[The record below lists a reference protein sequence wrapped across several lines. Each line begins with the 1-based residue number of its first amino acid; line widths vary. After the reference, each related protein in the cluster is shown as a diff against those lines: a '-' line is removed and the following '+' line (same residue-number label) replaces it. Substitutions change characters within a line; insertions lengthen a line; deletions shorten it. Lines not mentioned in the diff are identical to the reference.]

1 MQFYSNHDRTTN
13 ALFTIEYMYYKC
25 IIYVYTNINIAAHSL
40 DMHLHLHRMGEI
52 NYLNNSDN

>member
-13 ALFTIEYMYYKC
+13 ALFTIEY
-25 IIYVYTNINIAAHSL
+25 TNINIAAHSL
-40 DMHLHLHRMGEI
+40 DMHLHRMGEI